1 MLDIRHVQ
9 MCVNLQAWL
18 LFDYWFS
25 KVRFTSDCVI
35 SHNGGINKPIKNVH
49 KKYINDTHD
58 KNMIM

>member
-25 KVRFTSDCVI
+25 KVRF
-35 SHNGGINKPIKNVH
+35 NGGINKPIKNVH